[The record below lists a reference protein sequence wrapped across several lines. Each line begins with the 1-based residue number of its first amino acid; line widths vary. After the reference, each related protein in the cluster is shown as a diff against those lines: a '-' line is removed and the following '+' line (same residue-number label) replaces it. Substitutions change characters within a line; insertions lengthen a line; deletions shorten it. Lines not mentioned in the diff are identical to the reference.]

1 MSAADATAVTP
12 PEEKPKSTA
21 PPKRWGDEE
30 DDPVEES
37 AVSSSSAELNV
48 ENLKIDENKKINKF
62 LDDPE
67 DSNIKAVRSL
77 SLLSISVSGMFRFF
91 GESGE
96 PSFVF

>member
-37 AVSSSSAELNV
+37 AVSSSGAELNV

-77 SLLSISVSGMFRFF
+77 SLLSIFCCVFRFF